1 MTTSGF
7 KRGVCTEDGK
17 GIRLIGD
24 EEYKE
29 WVRHDLENLTIVC
42 RITITTVPYVIVRL

>member
-1 MTTSGF
+1 MTDHVWFQS
-7 KRGVCTEDGK
+7 GVCTEDGK

-29 WVRHDLENLTIVC
+29 WVRHDLENLAIVSKL
-42 RITITTVPYVIVRL
+42 PSQQYHM